1 MKKLHDPAV
10 RIRGFR
16 SNSHPFQ
23 SKAWLGN
30 TLLKLDKS
38 LKLKSH
44 SIQGFNWGD
53 DEKGGLQLAVA
64 ICMELYPHDIA
75 KQVYPAFR
83 KAFLAGIHED
93 GFDITV
99 DLTGFY
105 EAEVVPRM

>member
-1 MKKLHDPAV
+1 MKKLHNPAV

-23 SKAWLGN
+23 NKAWLDN
-30 TLLKLDKS
+30 TFLKLEKS
-38 LKLKSH
+38 LKVKAH
-44 SIQGFNWGD
+44 SIHGFNWGN
-53 DEKGGLQLAVA
+53 DEKGGLQLALA
-64 ICMELYPHDIA
+64 ICMELYPPALA

-83 KAFLAGIHED
+83 KAFLADLHED

-105 EAEVVPRM
+105 EEEVAPKM